1 MSTAASAVDAADH
14 EDALDLEILDAPDAE
29 APNAVLQVRA
39 FLARA
44 GTLDHGRLPPEREL
58 AQALGVTRA
67 ELRKA
72 LAKLEA
78 EGQLWRHVGKGTFVG
93 SRPIDNLADVAGMA
107 RRTNPAEVMRARLAI
122 EPEIARLAALN
133 ATPAHLSELEA
144 IMRKSRQAQ
153 TWRQYESCDNR
164 FHRMIAAATQNSL
177 LLGLLDT
184 LSAVRQAV
192 NWGRLRASPTRPR
205 EDHHSF
211 VEHEAIVAA
220 IADRDMSRAAQAM
233 RTHLQSVERNL
244 LGRAE
249 AED

>member
-1 MSTAASAVDAADH
+1 MSIVETTVDRVEDDEVLDMDGIGAA
-14 EDALDLEILDAPDAE
+14 EAE
-29 APNAVLQVRA
+29 APTAVLQVRA

-44 GTLDHGRLPPEREL
+44 DTLENGRLPPEREL

-72 LAKLEA
+72 LAKLES

-144 IMRKSRQAQ
+144 TCASPARPRPGASMR
-153 TWRQYESCDNR
+153 
-164 FHRMIAAATQNSL
+164 AAT
-177 LLGLLDT
+177 T
-184 LSAVRQAV
+184 
-192 NWGRLRASPTRPR
+192 AST
-205 EDHHSF
+205 
-211 VEHEAIVAA
+211 
-220 IADRDMSRAAQAM
+220 
-233 RTHLQSVERNL
+233 
-244 LGRAE
+244 G
-249 AED
+249 